1 MKRVAVVIMFLLS
14 LFVAAPVA
22 NAESASSDVIVLVGT
37 TIDLE
42 ISADNIIIDEIQPG
56 MFVAGNEI
64 IVSTWTNDEG
74 GFNLYVSVGDGEIYK
89 TSDLEHETS
98 ADSFSSLPTSGTY
111 TTDTFPDNSWGVSVN
126 SGQSY
131 FGLPYTMD
139 GEKVLDSSLV
149 AGTSE
154 INFLASAK
162 AGNIATGKYENV
174 LIFTAIPRT
183 EVNQLGL

>member
-1 MKRVAVVIMFLLS
+1 MKRVAVVMMFLLS
-14 LFVAAPVA
+14 LFVAAPTVD
-22 NAESASSDVIVLVGT
+22 AESASSDIVVLVGT

-64 IVSTWTNDEG
+64 TVSTWTNDEG
-74 GFNLYVSVGDGEIYK
+74 GFVLYVSAGDGETYK
-89 TSDLEHETS
+89 TSSLKHETS
-98 ADSFSSLPTSGTY
+98 TDSFSSLPISGTY
-111 TTDTFPDNSWGVSVN
+111 VPNTFPDNSWGVSTS

-149 AGTSE
+149 AGTSK

-162 AGNIATGKYENV
+162 AGTGISTGKYENV

-183 EVNQLGL
+183 EINQM